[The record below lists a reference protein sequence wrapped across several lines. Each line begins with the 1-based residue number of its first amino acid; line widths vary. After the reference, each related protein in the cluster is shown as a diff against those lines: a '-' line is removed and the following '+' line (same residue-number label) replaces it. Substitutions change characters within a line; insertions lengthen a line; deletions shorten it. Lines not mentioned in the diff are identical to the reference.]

1 MSEENKS
8 PEENSKPK
16 SAISKNEDT
25 VTAPAAEI
33 PEVQSP
39 ENEEIKVT
47 PEETT
52 PPIEPAKIE
61 VKTEESEASPAAE
74 IAEIQIPEKE
84 VKKDSPKEVSE
95 VAVESDDDDD
105 DEAIEDLEEEE
116 EEEDDDEDDTE
127 SENTA
132 VIKEV
137 DYTSLNQE
145 KLVTHL
151 AALIKDHSFKK
162 IKNQV
167 EAIKNEF
174 NDQFNTETAQAKES
188 FLTGGGNIID
198 FHHTSSLK
206 KEFNGL
212 YGAYR
217 KEQKAHF
224 SSVKRE
230 QEENLVKREAIVTEL
245 KSLFENGKS
254 VRQNY
259 NTFRSLQDQWNEI
272 GHIPRDTYN
281 IVWNNYKHHR
291 DTYYGLMDLDR
302 ETRDLDHKFNLDK
315 KLKII
320 LRAQELSKLENVS
333 KAFRELQL
341 LHRIWKDETGPVSRE
356 YSEKVWDEFSEYTK
370 IVHDKKDI
378 LEAEKEKLY
387 VVNLETKQALIEK
400 INEITE
406 KGAKS
411 HKDWQNGIKEIETL
425 REQFFKSGKVPKS
438 DDKKVWGEFK
448 TATREFNRTKNDFYK
463 GQKDEQ
469 YTNLDKKKELIA
481 VAEANKDNDDFEG
494 TINLMK
500 KIQSDW
506 KKIGHVPRKDSDKIW
521 KKFRAACNH
530 FFDRINAG
538 KEEEQKGEVENL
550 DAKKVVLDSL
560 KEVKLSGEHKEDI
573 ALIKGK
579 INEWKNIGRV
589 PYKSKGIDQKFNLAI
604 DGLFGQLDMDKKE
617 MEIVKYE
624 NRVNTLL
631 SQDDTRALRNEEFF
645 LTKKVE
651 ETRNEML
658 QLQNNLEFFK
668 HVSDDNPMVK
678 DVHKNIA
685 KHKEEFELWKSKLTK
700 LRNLCK
706 PKPAPVATEEESSE
720 DSATE

>member
-84 VKKDSPKEVSE
+84 VKKDTPKEVAE

-105 DEAIEDLEEEE
+105 DEAIEDLEEEDDE
-116 EEEDDDEDDTE
+116 DDEDDTE

-378 LEAEKEKLY
+378 LEAE
-387 VVNLETKQALIEK
+387 
-400 INEITE
+400 
-406 KGAKS
+406 
-411 HKDWQNGIKEIETL
+411 
-425 REQFFKSGKVPKS
+425 
-438 DDKKVWGEFK
+438 
-448 TATREFNRTKNDFYK
+448 
-463 GQKDEQ
+463 
-469 YTNLDKKKELIA
+469 
-481 VAEANKDNDDFEG
+481 
-494 TINLMK
+494 
-500 KIQSDW
+500 
-506 KKIGHVPRKDSDKIW
+506 
-521 KKFRAACNH
+521 
-530 FFDRINAG
+530 
-538 KEEEQKGEVENL
+538 
-550 DAKKVVLDSL
+550 
-560 KEVKLSGEHKEDI
+560 
-573 ALIKGK
+573 
-579 INEWKNIGRV
+579 
-589 PYKSKGIDQKFNLAI
+589 
-604 DGLFGQLDMDKKE
+604 
-617 MEIVKYE
+617 
-624 NRVNTLL
+624 
-631 SQDDTRALRNEEFF
+631 
-645 LTKKVE
+645 
-651 ETRNEML
+651 
-658 QLQNNLEFFK
+658 
-668 HVSDDNPMVK
+668 
-678 DVHKNIA
+678 
-685 KHKEEFELWKSKLTK
+685 
-700 LRNLCK
+700 
-706 PKPAPVATEEESSE
+706 
-720 DSATE
+720 